1 MKTFADQIVRQ
12 ASGQTPFRSISGAA
26 KQTPADRNARTDAT
40 SKATSAVIDYAVANP
55 VENGTWEKTWQAE
68 GGSCDECA
76 ALDGD
81 TIDADALFDG
91 DLDGPPYHPNCEC
104 SLGLEEHYSSF
115 AEQVLAA

>member
-12 ASGQTPFRSISGAA
+12 ASGQTPFRSISGAP
-26 KQTPADRNARTDAT
+26 KQTPAQRDARTAAT
-40 SKATSAVIDYAVANP
+40 EKASSAVLDYAEANP
-55 VENGTWEKTWQAE
+55 PDNAVWQKTWNAE

-91 DLDGPPYHPNCEC
+91 DLDGPPFHPNCEC
-104 SLGLEEHYSSF
+104 SID
-115 AEQVLAA
+115 